1 MSSLQSIPTSLSES
15 ELFSLWD
22 GAAMLC
28 DVIGADGS
36 LLWVNA
42 TEAAALGLERKALC
56 NAPLSRIYTAAS
68 VERIRR
74 LFAEPEGA
82 QRLSLKMRRAD
93 RSLIEVAAAASWHG
107 DGQGRRLLCLMK
119 LELDSLARRMETTQ
133 RENEVLSSIVGA
145 ARDACWCID
154 FLEPVDLLAPEDEVL
169 RQFFENECHWR
180 YCNKAMADLYR
191 LPEGLDFNQEP
202 VRVSFPRNPENDD
215 FVRVLIQSGFN
226 VDGALSRDRRYDGVE
241 FDVENDVRG
250 HIKDGK
256 LFRMWGTVR
265 DLSPLARREQAL
277 RDEALAVRQVL
288 SAAPDPI
295 LVVDGAGQII
305 GANPAVE
312 WAFGWSVDEILG
324 RPGDELLR
332 PQPRLAAIIKAARVA
347 APQRIDAAFLT
358 KGGALVL
365 CDLSYTAV
373 EAGDARFVIALRSGA
388 SAPRPR
394 VRGKERRH
402 G

>member
-1 MSSLQSIPTSLSES
+1 MTPSQSHPADLPQSAL
-15 ELFSLWD
+15 LALWD
-22 GAAMLC
+22 QAGVLC
-28 DVIGADGS
+28 DIIDAEGRVV
-36 LLWVNA
+36 WVNA
-42 TEAAALGLERKALC
+42 TEAAFLGLARDSLRG
-56 NAPLSRIYTAAS
+56 APMTRLYTAAS
-68 VERIRR
+68 ADRIRR
-74 LFAEPEGA
+74 LLAEGGA
-82 QRLSLKMRRAD
+82 PQRLSLKMRRAG
-93 RSLIEVAAAASWHG
+93 RGPVEVAAAASRHEG
-107 DGQGRRLLCLMK
+107 PDGRVLLCLMK
-119 LELDSLARRMETTQ
+119 LEPDSLARTLEATR

-154 FLEPVDLLAPEDEVL
+154 YVEPVDLLAPEDEVL

-180 YCNKAMADLYR
+180 YCNRAMADLYR

-250 HIKDGK
+250 HIRDGK
-256 LFRMWGTVR
+256 LYRMWGTVR
-265 DLSPLARREQAL
+265 DLSSLARREQAL
-277 RDEALAVRQVL
+277 RDEVLAVRQVL

-295 LVVDGAGQII
+295 LVVDGAGLII

-312 WAFGWSVDEILG
+312 WAFGWTVEEILG
-324 RPGDELLR
+324 RPGEELLR
-332 PQPRLAAIIKAARVA
+332 PQPRLGAIIKGARVG
-347 APQRIDAAFLT
+347 APQRIEAAFLT

-365 CDLSYTAV
+365 CDLSYAAV
-373 EAGDARFVIALRSGA
+373 EAGEARFVITLRSGA
-388 SAPRPR
+388 AAPRPR
-394 VRGKERRH
+394 ARGKERRH